1 LPGVIISPVAAT
13 DSALNQ
19 LVAEQQAEL
28 RGLPG
33 FTGFPLHD
41 GIEYVAA
48 YLDGHPVGCGGIQ
61 PLEPGVGEVKRM
73 YVRPLYRGQGLS
85 RLILAALE
93 EHAVERGYHTLRLE
107 TGDHLTVANAL
118 YSGAG
123 YVQIPRFGNYTDSPT
138 SICYEKSLLSVA

>member
-1 LPGVIISPVAAT
+1 MNISPVPAT
-13 DSALNQ
+13 DPALNQ

-41 GIEYVAA
+41 VIEYIAA

-73 YVRPLYRGQGLS
+73 YVHPRYRGQGLS

-123 YVQIPRFGNYTDSPT
+123 YARERT
-138 SICYEKSLLSVA
+138 SAAYAATPASISSWSDA